1 MKLTIEHL
9 ERAVG
14 AAEDAVAKLERH
26 FERPRFLQL
35 HGSPCFRH
43 TKYNALLMSHLK
55 CVRSVSSL
63 NACLVL
69 LRNGYVQ
76 EIGILCRCVDDN
88 NQDVTFLG
96 TPLGENRK
104 ISEHQERMLKEF
116 FQEEFDDADPLLST
130 QKRDRV
136 PRQKVHAGIS
146 RLPGQPINPH
156 EAGRVHHSLHAAF
169 SGYVHGA
176 YVHIMEI
183 YGGDDMNSLSYHMH
197 GLLGTPRIPEWTD
210 ALSSY
215 VYRTLIAIEI
225 VAKRCT
231 DVTVQQ
237 EIEKSRLEFESVTG
251 IGERARAIQAT
262 AVQTKRT

>member
-1 MKLTIEHL
+1 MKVKIEHL
-9 ERAVG
+9 ERAVD
-14 AAEDAVAKLERH
+14 AAEDAVVKLERH
-26 FERPRFLQL
+26 FERPRFVQV

-43 TKYNALLMSHLK
+43 TKHDDLLMSHLK

-69 LRNGYVQ
+69 LRHGYVQ
-76 EIGILCRCVDDN
+76 EIGVLCRCVDDN

-96 TPLGENRK
+96 APLGQNGK
-104 ISEHQERMLKEF
+104 VSEHQERMVKEF

-136 PRQKVHAGIS
+136 PRPKVHAAIS
-146 RLPGQPINPH
+146 RLPGQPFNPH
-156 EAGRVHHSLHAAF
+156 ETGRVHHSLHAAF

-183 YGGDDMNSLSYHMH
+183 YGGEDINALSYHMH
-197 GLLGTPRIPEWTD
+197 GLLDTPRISEWTE
-210 ALSSY
+210 ALSNY

-225 VAKRCT
+225 VAKRCS

-237 EIEKSRLEFESVTG
+237 EVEGHRLEFESASD
-251 IGERARAIQAT
+251 IGERARV
-262 AVQTKRT
+262 VQLSAEQKKKA